1 VSSSRKLQRRGQ
13 GSRVRAVL
21 AQTQQ
26 ALSSLQGARLDR
38 LPEAI
43 KQLEEQTKRAA
54 QLADALADDYESLA
68 EELEI
73 QREVTLRLC
82 AAVSEMPADSFF
94 RQWRELES
102 QARERVIEE
111 REQENAKSVISK
123 EA

>member
-1 VSSSRKLQRRGQ
+1 MSSSRKLQRRGQ

-21 AQTQQ
+21 VQTQQ
-26 ALSSLQGARLDR
+26 ALSSLQGAKLEH
-38 LPEAI
+38 LPQLMQE
-43 KQLEEQTKRAA
+43 LEEQTKRASR
-54 QLADALADDYESLA
+54 LADALADDYESLA

-82 AAVSEMPADSFF
+82 AAVAETPADSFF
-94 RQWRELES
+94 RQWREVER

-111 REQENAKSVISK
+111 REQENAKSTISK